1 MNRVPPEA
9 EMRSSALEDLLDRIR
24 DGLAAEEELMGHYAE
39 LYAGRDSIALG
50 LLKTLYGKD
59 AERVGV
65 DPLSLVGVLLAERL
79 GEIRQRQEVYSSRK
93 NFEAWVERGI
103 RREIWKL
110 RKRNQRAPAAGGPLV
125 DEAAAKGYQPGS
137 QGDPL
142 SSILFQTWNE
152 RLESAMNKV
161 PPMESHQRMLYQVLA
176 RLYVLKGWD
185 YQKLARLVYGPG
197 QDEDDIRRQGERI
210 RKWIQQPI
218 RHIRAA
224 RKRGRPPRAGNAPV
238 HPHPPDERIENDR
251 DSNGAEHP

>member
-1 MNRVPPEA
+1 
-9 EMRSSALEDLLDRIR
+9 
-24 DGLAAEEELMGHYAE
+24 
-39 LYAGRDSIALG
+39 
-50 LLKTLYGKD
+50 
-59 AERVGV
+59 
-65 DPLSLVGVLLAERL
+65 
-79 GEIRQRQEVYSSRK
+79 
-93 NFEAWVERGI
+93 
-103 RREIWKL
+103 
-110 RKRNQRAPAAGGPLV
+110 
-125 DEAAAKGYQPGS
+125 
-137 QGDPL
+137 
-142 SSILFQTWNE
+142 
-152 RLESAMNKV
+152 MNKV